1 MQVVAISSPRRP
13 EWHWRIT
20 NYTGEV
26 VEESHVGFPSIA
38 AAVAAGTDR
47 LASMDAAD
55 LRR

>member
-55 LRR
+55 VRR